1 MEHTTIENLV
11 AIMKCWISQV
21 FQMMTL
27 SFTIPFI
34 TIAEIFLFKMSF
46 SSWRQTIA
54 FAQPRAAL
62 RV

>member
-1 MEHTTIENLV
+1 MEHTTIESLE

-21 FQMMTL
+21 LQMMTL
-27 SFTIPFI
+27 SFTIPFT
-34 TIAEIFLFKMSF
+34 TIAEIILFKMSF